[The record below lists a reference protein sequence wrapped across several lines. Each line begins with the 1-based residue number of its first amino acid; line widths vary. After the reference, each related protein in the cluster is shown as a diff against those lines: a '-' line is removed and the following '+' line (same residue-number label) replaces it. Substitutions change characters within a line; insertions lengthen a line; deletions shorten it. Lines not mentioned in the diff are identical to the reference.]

1 MAEGDRSDYPSN
13 MSPFPGAGLQ
23 IFRPRRVLAIAMA
36 LAGALWV
43 AVLLYL
49 LRMDGVPWKT
59 YASAAFFAAFFGV
72 ALVYYGRTAIF
83 VDQRG
88 LTFRGMVRT
97 YRLNFSDIRKLDILP
112 GPVTVYAIRG
122 RAGPFL
128 HFTSFFRHHQ
138 LLANLLVERAGL
150 ASART

>member
-1 MAEGDRSDYPSN
+1 MADELRSHYPLV

-43 AVLLYL
+43 GVLIYL

-59 YASAAFFAAFFGV
+59 YASAAFFAVFFAV

-83 VDQRG
+83 VDQGG

-97 YRLNFSDIRKLDILP
+97 YRLSFSEIRKLDILP
-112 GPVTVYAIRG
+112 GPVTVYAIRSGG
-122 RAGPFL
+122 RFL

-150 ASART
+150 ASARS